1 MDFILENWLDEI
13 KNKILNR
20 FKDKAIFIGYQG
32 SYRRGEASENSDID
46 MVVVLD
52 EFNFDDLITYK
63 SIVQSMPFPEKAC
76 GFICGKKELLSWS
89 KFELFQL
96 LKDTEA
102 LHGDLSDYIT
112 VDAADAKYAV
122 KINAQALYHSAVH
135 SCLYDTDMKSSL
147 ISLYKLVFF
156 ILQAK
161 YYADTEEFIGTKSE
175 LIKWLS
181 GVDKDIMSVCISRN
195 EINKLSHE
203 EVEDLYKK
211 LITWCADL
219 IAK

>member
-1 MDFILENWLDEI
+1 MEFILENWLDEI

-20 FKDKAIFIGYQG
+20 YKDKVIFIGYQG

-52 EFNFDDLITYK
+52 ELDFNDLMIYK

-76 GFICGKKELLSWS
+76 GFICGKKELLNWS

-96 LKDTEA
+96 INDTEA
-102 LHGDLSDYIT
+102 LYGDLNDYIA
-112 VDAADAKYAV
+112 VEVLDAREAV
-122 KINAQALYHSAVH
+122 KINAQALYHSTVH

-147 ISLYKLVFF
+147 ISLYKMAFF

-161 YYADTEEFIGTKSE
+161 YYADTEEFIGAKSE
-175 LIKWLS
+175 LIKRLS
-181 GVDKDIMSVCISRN
+181 GVDKEIMSVCLSRN

-219 IAK
+219 IAR